1 MTNLVITKNK
11 QAVTTSLQVAEGF
24 GKQHKNV
31 IQAIEEKIQSAEN
44 SAHYKSMFVEA
55 VYQDSRNRNQKM
67 YYMNR
72 DGFTF
77 IAFGFTGAAADEFKL
92 KYIQAFNQMEQA
104 LIEQSK
110 DSYMIDDPVK
120 RAEKWIQERK
130 QVQALEL
137 ENSQMKPKALFAD
150 SVSAAETDI
159 LVNDLAKLL
168 KQNGIDIGGTR
179 LFAWLRENGYL
190 IRRKGTDYNMPTQ
203 RSMELELFRIKETT
217 ISRSNGRTSISKT
230 PKVTGKGQV
239 YFINKFLTKNQKIG
253 IEG

>member
-1 MTNLVITKNK
+1 MPNLVVMKDK
-11 QAVTTSLQVAEGF
+11 QVVTTSLNIAENFSKNHRDVLSAIDDLKEGVAENYADLF
-24 GKQHKNV
+24 WEDLYIHPQNKQPYRM
-31 IQAIEEKIQSAEN
+31 I
-44 SAHYKSMFVEA
+44 
-55 VYQDSRNRNQKM
+55 
-67 YYMNR
+67 YMNR
-72 DGFTF
+72 DGFTLL
-77 IAFGFTGAAADEFKL
+77 AMGFTGKKAVQFKL
-92 KYIQAFNQMEQA
+92 DYIQAFNQMEQA

-137 ENSQMKPKALFAD
+137 ENAQLKPKALFAE
-150 SVSAAETDI
+150 SVAAADTDI

-203 RSMELELFRIKETT
+203 RSMDLELFRIKETT
-217 ISRSNGRTSISKT
+217 ISRGNGRTSISKT

-239 YFINKFLTKNQKIG
+239 YFINKFLTKNQKIR

>member
-1 MTNLVITKNK
+1 MTNLVVMKDK
-11 QAVTTSLQVAEGF
+11 QAVTSSLNVAESF
-24 GKQHKNV
+24 DKQHAHV
-31 IQAIEEKIQSAEN
+31 TRDIENLLREDVSNFGE
-44 SAHYKSMFVEA
+44 MFVEGA
-55 VYQDSRNRNQKM
+55 EPDSYGRPRKI
-67 YYMNR
+67 YFMNR
-72 DGFTF
+72 DGFSF
-77 IAFGFTGAAADEFKL
+77 LVMGFTGAKAREFKM
-92 KYIQAFNQMEQA
+92 KYIQAFNQMEQT

-217 ISRSNGRTSISKT
+217 ISRSNGTSISKT

-239 YFINKFLTKNQKIG
+239 YFINKFLSKNQKIR

>member
-1 MTNLVITKNK
+1 MTNLVVMKDK
-11 QAVTTSLQVAEGF
+11 QAVTSSLNVAENF
-24 GKQHKNV
+24 KKQHKHV
-31 IQAIEEKIQSAEN
+31 LRDIENLLEEDRSNFGQ
-44 SAHYKSMFVEA
+44 MFVEGDEP
-55 VYQDSRNRNQKM
+55 DSYDRPRKV

-72 DGFTF
+72 DGFSF
-77 IAFGFTGAAADEFKL
+77 LVMGFTGVKAREFKF
-92 KYIQAFNQMEQA
+92 KYIQAFNQMEQT

-120 RAEKWIQERK
+120 RAEKWIQERQ

-137 ENSQMKPKALFAD
+137 ENSQLKPKALFAD
-150 SVSAAETDI
+150 SVASADTDI

-239 YFINKFLTKNQKIG
+239 YFINKFLTKNQKNG

>member
-1 MTNLVITKNK
+1 MSNLVIMKDK
-11 QAVTTSLQVAEGF
+11 QIVTTSLNVADNF
-24 GKQHKNV
+24 DKKHKHV
-31 IQAIEEKIQSAEN
+31 LEAIDELMGVAEN
-44 SAHYKSMFVEA
+44 SADLFYEDLYIHPQNKQPYRMV
-55 VYQDSRNRNQKM
+55 
-67 YYMNR
+67 YMNR
-72 DGFTF
+72 DGFTLL
-77 IAFGFTGAAADEFKL
+77 AMGFTGKKALSFKF

-137 ENSQMKPKALFAD
+137 ENAQLKPKALFAE
-150 SVSAAETDI
+150 SVAAADTDI

-168 KQNGIDIGGTR
+168 KQNGVDIGGTR

-217 ISRSNGRTSISKT
+217 ISRSNGTSISKT

-239 YFINKFLTKNQKIG
+239 YFINKFLSKNQKIR

>member
-1 MTNLVITKNK
+1 MSNLVILKDRK
-11 QAVTTSLQVAEGF
+11 AVTSSLAVSEEFDKRHDHIIRDIDNLQKDVPNFGEMFSEGYEPDYY
-24 GKQHKNV
+24 GRKRR
-31 IQAIEEKIQSAEN
+31 
-44 SAHYKSMFVEA
+44 MF
-55 VYQDSRNRNQKM
+55 
-67 YYMNR
+67 YMNR
-72 DGFTF
+72 DGFTLL
-77 IAFGFTGAAADEFKL
+77 AMGFTGKRVLEFKL
-92 KYIQAFNQMEQA
+92 KYIQAFNEMEEK
-104 LIEQSK
+104 LIELTK

-203 RSMELELFRIKETT
+203 QSMELELFRIKETT

>member
-1 MTNLVITKNK
+1 MSNLVIMKNK
-11 QAVTTSLQVAEGF
+11 QVVTTSLNVAKKFDKRHDNVLRDLENLKEGVLNF
-24 GKQHKNV
+24 
-31 IQAIEEKIQSAEN
+31 EE
-44 SAHYKSMFVEA
+44 MFYEGVEMDA
-55 VYQDSRNRNQKM
+55 YNRPRKT

-72 DGFTF
+72 DGFTLL
-77 IAFGFTGAAADEFKL
+77 AMGFTGKKALDFKL
-92 KYIQAFNQMEQA
+92 DYIQAFNKMERE
-104 LIEQSK
+104 LIELIK
-110 DSYMIDDPVK
+110 DSYMIEDPVK

-137 ENSQMKPKALFAD
+137 ENAQLKPKALFAE
-150 SVSAAETDI
+150 SVAAADTDI

-190 IRRKGTDYNMPTQ
+190 IRRRGTDYNMPTQ

-239 YFINKFLTKNQKIG
+239 YFINKFLTKNKKIG